1 MSLYDRDNPQHQSYR
16 DYWDSIGRDVIL
28 PHEVENEKA
37 TFAKLFGA
45 GVELREDQAISRIKS
60 RRMINAMQRR
70 K

>member
-1 MSLYDRDNPQHQSYR
+1 MITQH
-16 DYWDSIGRDVIL
+16 DI
-28 PHEVENEKA
+28 EKEKA